1 MQTKTKFITFLKQT
15 EIPTTPGELASAIVV
30 AQLTLLALLVLLL
43 ASLWPRAASATIVEA
58 FDRAFI
64 LEAANA

>member
-1 MQTKTKFITFLKQT
+1 MQTKTKLITFLRQI
-15 EIPTTPGELASAIVV
+15 EIPTTPGELASATLV

-43 ASLWPRAASATIVEA
+43 VSLWPRAASATLVEA